1 MLTINTGD
9 ALKAKDFDLDGERF
23 TLKPLGAGTYAR
35 LVALAPKAQKAQ
47 EGKLAGSELVKIQEQ
62 QLELLRPSIEPADKW
77 LEWEQ
82 MARDR
87 SELVF
92 WQVVAAL
99 MELQLEGA
107 KISK

>member
-9 ALKAKDFDLDGERF
+9 ALKAKEFDLDGQRF
-23 TLKPLGAGTYAR
+23 QLAPLGAGTYTK
-35 LVALAPKAQKAQ
+35 LIALAPRAQKAQ
-47 EGKLAGSELVKIQEQ
+47 DGKLSGSELAKIQEQ

-82 MARDR
+82 MARGR

-92 WQVVAAL
+92 WQVVSAL

-107 KISK
+107 RISK